1 MIKILVY
8 AVLLISF
15 SCQGQN
21 PVESKKTKQEIIIEE
36 HVINCADKINYTTRM
51 QEYQNCL
58 DAGIKKDSTI
68 AYLWQQKAMPYFKA
82 KKYEVGMPLLNKA
95 VKYDK
100 QRWLAYRGFIKCV
113 FSKNYKDAI
122 IDFEDCIK
130 QQGNGYEMD
139 HSYLF
144 YIALSYLQLN
154 EFSKANEIFQKDI
167 LGQEKQFGSAHYLD
181 LFYYGIT
188 KYELGKWEEAIIE
201 FDKSLKE
208 YSNFSDVQF
217 YKAICL
223 ARIGKKDDAMQLME
237 KARNDFKKGY
247 TINEDNAVYETYPYK
262 VKW

>member
-8 AVLLISF
+8 TVLLISV

-36 HVINCADKINYTTRM
+36 HVTNCADKINYTISM

-68 AYLWQQKAMPYFKA
+68 ARLWQQKAMPYFKA

-100 QRWLAYRGFIKCV
+100 QRWLAYRGFIKCI
-113 FSKNYKDAI
+113 FSRNYKDAI
-122 IDFEDCIK
+122 IDFEECIK

-139 HSYLF
+139 HSYSF

-167 LGQEKQFGSAHYLD
+167 LAQEKQFGNAHHLD

-188 KYELGKWEEAIIE
+188 KYEESKWEEAIIE

-208 YSNFSDVQF
+208 YPTFSDAQF

-223 ARIGKKDDAMQLME
+223 ARINKKEEAMQLME
-237 KARNDFKKGY
+237 KARNNFKDGY
-247 TINEDNAVYETYPYK
+247 TINEDNAIYETYPYK
-262 VKW
+262 VKF